1 MARSIGALARWSI
14 LSVMLFPVVLLTII
28 LRAPAYIPDEPI
40 PVTWVGPDVFG
51 ALGVFAF
58 AFTCSQV
65 AFNNY
70 LTLEDQSSHNWNQST
85 MLSTFTS
92 WMISMVFAILGYFCF
107 GESVQPNLFMNFATD
122 DWVINVGR
130 FILGCTMVLTIP

>member
-1 MARSIGALARWSI
+1 MARSIGALAKWSI

-28 LRAPAYIPDEPI
+28 IRAPAYIPEEPI
-40 PVTWVGPDVFG
+40 PITWTGPDVFG

-92 WMISMVFAILGYFCF
+92 WLISMVFALLGYFCF
-107 GESVQPNLFMNFATD
+107 GENLQPNLFMNFDTD
-122 DWVINVGR
+122 DWVINLGR
-130 FILGCTMVLTIP
+130 FILGCTMILTIP